1 MTLRRQAPR
10 ARPQAARD
18 RSTTGKSA
26 DPKLHEQDTNEPWIE
41 HESVLVTV
49 IVALSVSSS
58 VRAHH
63 SFAAEFDANQPVTLK
78 GTVVKMDWV
87 NPHTWI
93 HLDVKN
99 PDGTVTRW
107 MIEGGTPNTLVRR
120 GFTKKSLEAGTEITI
135 EGYRAKNGANR
146 ANGAD
151 MILPDGKR
159 LFLGSSGTGAP
170 KEAPETQ
177 K

>member
-1 MTLRRQAPR
+1 MDR
-10 ARPQAARD
+10 ARV
-18 RSTTGKSA
+18 
-26 DPKLHEQDTNEPWIE
+26 
-41 HESVLVTV
+41 VLVTV
-49 IVALSVSSS
+49 IVALGVSSS
-58 VRAHH
+58 LRAHH

-107 MIEGGTPNTLVRR
+107 MIEG
-120 GFTKKSLEAGTEITI
+120 
-135 EGYRAKNGANR
+135 

-170 KEAPETQ
+170 KDAPADTQ

>member
-1 MTLRRQAPR
+1 MQTRQLTAAVAAALLLV
-10 ARPQAARD
+10 ARL
-18 RSTTGKSA
+18 SA
-26 DPKLHEQDTNEPWIE
+26 
-41 HESVLVTV
+41 
-49 IVALSVSSS
+49 
-58 VRAHH
+58 AHH
-63 SFAAEFDANQPVTLK
+63 SFAAEFDANQPVKLK

-120 GFTKKSLEAGTEITI
+120 GFNKKSLEAGTEITI

-170 KEAPETQ
+170 KDEPAETQ

>member
-1 MTLRRQAPR
+1 MDRLRVA
-10 ARPQAARD
+10 
-18 RSTTGKSA
+18 
-26 DPKLHEQDTNEPWIE
+26 
-41 HESVLVTV
+41 LVTV
-49 IVALSVSSS
+49 VVALSVSPSL
-58 VRAHH
+58 RAHH
-63 SFAAEFDANQPVTLK
+63 SFAAEFDGNQPVTLK

-99 PDGTVTRW
+99 ADGSVTRW

-120 GFTKKSLEAGTEITI
+120 GFNKKSLEAGTEVTI
-135 EGYRAKNGANR
+135 EGYRAKNGTNR

-151 MILPDGKR
+151 MILPGGKR
-159 LFLGSSGTGAP
+159 LFMGSSGTGAP
-170 KEAPETQ
+170 KDGPE